1 MAGLAALELAGDRPV
16 AARSLSHF
24 LSEWAGANADR
35 CALAGAVSC
44 IAEAAV
50 PIALRLAMARLPGDP
65 AAPVAHNESGD
76 VQKAL
81 DLAAHTH
88 ILDALRRAPVA
99 RLVSEEARDPIVL
112 NGSASL
118 DVAIDP
124 IDGSGSIGIGMPLG
138 LLFAVFPKGESLLRS
153 GRDIVA
159 AGYVSF
165 GHSVDLG
172 FSVGEGVV
180 LATLDPRDGSF
191 KIAGRAAAIPERT
204 GTIAYNASNYRHFPA
219 GLRRYIDDCLA
230 GRSGP
235 RGRDVN
241 MRWIAAAVGDLHRIL
256 LKGGVFIYPA
266 DARPGYEKGHLRLLY
281 EAFPIAFLIEQAGG
295 AATDG
300 GGPVLERTPA
310 EIHEKTPLIFGSA
323 AEVATLQSYLNSQ
336 GD

>member
-1 MAGLAALELAGDRPV
+1 MAGLAALELAGDHPV
-16 AARSLSHF
+16 KAPSLSQF
-24 LSEWAGANADR
+24 LSEWAGADDGR
-35 CALAGAVSC
+35 CALTGVISS

-50 PIALRLAMARLPGDP
+50 PLALRLALARLPGDP
-65 AAPVAHNESGD
+65 AAPLAENESGD

-88 ILDALRRAPVA
+88 ILDALDRARVA

-112 NGSASL
+112 NGSGLL

-124 IDGSGSIGIGMPLG
+124 IDGSGSIGTGAPLG
-138 LLFAVFPKGESLLRS
+138 LLFAVFPKGETFLRP
-153 GRDIVA
+153 GREIVA

-172 FSVGEGVV
+172 FSVGDGVM

-191 KIAGRAAAIPERT
+191 KMAGRAAVIPERT
-204 GTIAYNASNYRHFPA
+204 STIAYNASNHRHFPA

-230 GRSGP
+230 GRKGS
-235 RGRDVN
+235 RGQDFN

-256 LKGGVFIYPA
+256 LKGGVFLYPA

-281 EAFPIAFLIEQAGG
+281 EAFPIAFLMEQAGG

-300 GGPVLERTPA
+300 DGPILDRTPA
-310 EIHEKTPLIFGSA
+310 EIHEKTPLVFGSA
-323 AEVATLQSYLNSQ
+323 AEVVTLQSYLDSQ